1 MKIEFLFPKRAAFHG
16 DNGNH
21 MLLSKIFDKD
31 EIIETKIDDTPA
43 FINNDV
49 RLMYIGAMT
58 EEFQLKAIEKFM
70 PYREAFIEYIE
81 KGNILIATNN
91 AMEIFF
97 KEIICGEKRD
107 KGLGIFNFT
116 AKSMKPKRHNSFFIG
131 KFNNQN
137 VVGFKTQFTHA
148 YGDNSDNYFIEVER
162 GVGLNPDS
170 KLEGIRKNNFYA
182 TYLTGPFLIMNP
194 YFTEYIIETLGVKRE
209 IPYLDVMREAYEIRV
224 KDHLDKKTFHF

>member
-1 MKIEFLFPKRAAFHG
+1 MKIEFLFPKRASYHG

-31 EIIETKIDDTPA
+31 EIIETKISDTPS
-43 FINNDV
+43 FIKEDV
-49 RLMYIGAMT
+49 KLMYIGAMT
-58 EEFQLKAIEKFM
+58 EDFQLKAIEKLM
-70 PYREAFIEYIE
+70 PYRDAIIDYIE

-97 KEIICGEKRD
+97 KEIICRGNTD
-107 KGLGIFNFT
+107 KGLGIFDFT

-131 KFNNQN
+131 TFNGQN
-137 VVGFKTQFTHA
+137 VVGFKTQFTHT
-148 YGDNSDNYFIEVER
+148 YGDNSDNYFIKVKR
-162 GVGLNPDS
+162 GIGINPDS
-170 KLEGIRKNNFYA
+170 KLEGIRKNNFYG

-209 IPYLDVMREAYEIRV
+209 IPHLDVMREAFEVRV
-224 KDHLDKKTFHF
+224 KDHLNWKTFHF